1 MTDGLQTALLSV
13 AQMTE
18 ADHAAVAAGI
28 PGSQL
33 MLNAGNAVVRE
44 IMRRWPP
51 RAVTVLCGPGNN
63 GGDGFVVAVALAQ
76 AGWPVRVALLGDREN
91 LRGDA
96 RFHAARWSG
105 GVEAVTPAA
114 IDGAALVVDALF
126 GSGLSRA
133 LDGPVVATL
142 RAVAQRELPLVAV
155 DVPSGVM
162 GDTGE
167 SVGAAPATCTVTF
180 ARKKRGH
187 ALLPGRELC
196 GDIVVADIGIPEAAL
211 ESLSIDC
218 WENDPALWRALLPR
232 AKSSGN
238 KYTRGHA
245 LLCGGYPMTGAA
257 RMAARAAARVGA
269 GLTTI
274 AVPDVAWSVYA
285 SALTSIM
292 VQPLAPDGGLA
303 RLLSDSRYTAFLIG
317 PGAGVSDAT
326 RENALALLR
335 TARPVLLDAD
345 AISVFAS
352 RAAELKQAIRGPCVM
367 TPHEGEFARVFDIRG
382 DKLNRARAAARQS
395 GAIIVLKGADSVV
408 AAPDGRAI
416 INTNAPA
423 SLATAGSGDVL
434 GGLILGLLAQGMDPY
449 PAAAAGVWMHGAA
462 AAAFG
467 PGLLAEDLPDLVP
480 AVLRALEHE

>member
-1 MTDGLQTALLSV
+1 MTEGSTVALFSV

-18 ADHAAVAAGI
+18 ADRAAVAAGTA
-28 PGSQL
+28 GSVL
-33 MLNAGNAVVRE
+33 MQNAGNAVARE
-44 IMRRWPP
+44 TMRRWSP

-63 GGDGFVVAVALAQ
+63 GGDGFVVALALAQ
-76 AGWPVRVALLGDREN
+76 AGWPVRVALLGAREN

-96 RFHAARWSG
+96 RIHAMRWSG
-105 GVEAVTPAA
+105 RVEAVSMAA
-114 IDGAALVVDALF
+114 IEGAALVVDALF
-126 GSGLSRA
+126 GSGLSRP
-133 LDGPVVATL
+133 LDGHVAAVLSAVV
-142 RAVAQRELPLVAV
+142 QRGLPLIAI

-167 SVGAAPATCTVTF
+167 SAGAVPATCTVTF
-180 ARKKRGH
+180 ARKKLGH

-196 GDIVVADIGIPEAAL
+196 GDIVVADIGIPSAVL
-211 ESLSIDC
+211 DSLPIDC
-218 WENDPALWRALLPR
+218 WENDPALWRARLPR
-232 AKSSGN
+232 AKSSAN

-257 RMAARAAARVGA
+257 RMAARAAARIGA

-274 AVPDVAWSVYA
+274 AVPKVAFAIYA
-285 SALTSIM
+285 GALTSIM
-292 VQPLAPDGGLA
+292 VQSVDSDGGLE

-326 RENALALLR
+326 RDTALALLR

-352 RAAELKQAIRGPCVM
+352 RAGDLSQAIRGPCVL
-367 TPHEGEFARVFDIRG
+367 TPHEGEFARVFDAHG
-382 DKLNRARAAARQS
+382 PKLRRARAAANQS
-395 GAIIVLKGADSVV
+395 GAVIVLKGADTVV

-416 INTNAPA
+416 VNTNAPA

-434 GGLILGLLAQGMDPY
+434 GGLILGLLAQGMDAY
-449 PAAAAGVWMHGAA
+449 LAAAAGVWVHGAA

-480 AVLRALEHE
+480 AVLRSLGHT